1 MQVLVIG
8 ATNRK
13 NLLDEALLRPGRFDR
28 SIYMG
33 RPSVSNRVKILQVR
47 SRTFSLPPHPLS
59 ALQQS
64 AQTLVHF
71 TDDVRSVMHPLQ
83 QGYQWMPMTH

>member
-1 MQVLVIG
+1 MAELVSDAEGGLEPSNQPASLERAFVPCLQVLVIG

-47 SRTFSLPPHPLS
+47 CCPFCVS
-59 ALQQS
+59 
-64 AQTLVHF
+64 
-71 TDDVRSVMHPLQ
+71 
-83 QGYQWMPMTH
+83 